1 MAFPRFFRR
10 LFANEGAGPL
20 LRGDILPFGDTAETA
35 CRGNDARL
43 TRAASTSA
51 TVDAWRLSWIGVPRW
66 WRSTKLPPHHVW
78 ADGSLVLFED
88 WPEFKAC
95 YDAGGFEGMLLPP
108 DSDSAVIANNLG
120 KWVEH
125 PNSLGL
131 YTPSLGGQFFR
142 NWTLGEDKEAG
153 AWGRDEIRDITG
165 WSQDFQHVG
174 GIGAGGA
181 MSNSS
186 PTGFTNVGFV
196 GSGSSVTTLT
206 FSSAACVPTGT
217 QNVPQ
222 HVWQPSIIYL
232 GIQDKIKRNN

>member
-20 LRGDILPFGDTAETA
+20 LRDDILPFGDTAKTV

-51 TVDAWRLSWIGVPRW
+51 NVDAWRLSWIGVPRW
-66 WRSTKLPPHHVW
+66 WRSTTLPQHHVW
-78 ADGSLVLFED
+78 ADGSLILFAD

-95 YDAGGFEGMLLPP
+95 YDAGGFEGMLLPAG
-108 DSDSAVIANNLG
+108 SDSAVIAANLG
-120 KWVEH
+120 KWVMH

-142 NWTLGEDKEAG
+142 NWTLDEDKEAG

-165 WSQDFQHVG
+165 WSQDIQHVG
-174 GIGAGGA
+174 RIEAGGA
-181 MSNSS
+181 LNNAD
-186 PTGFTNVGFV
+186 PTGYSKLGFA
-196 GSGSSVTTLT
+196 GSGSAVSTLN
-206 FSSAACVPTGT
+206 FSSAACVPTGPE
-217 QNVPQ
+217 NVPQ
-222 HVWQPSIIYL
+222 HLWQPVILYL
-232 GIQDKIKRNN
+232 GRPK